1 MNYSVI
7 LLIAAAIIVFELV
20 HEITN
25 LFFKILFLV
34 AKVLI
39 VLLEYV
45 ALYQMWVENGLF
57 VKILVP
63 VSFIGFLIL
72 QIMLFRKCEEKSRL
86 RKALI
91 SSMIIGTPILSYT
104 TTFFLAYLFKIKVK
118 TVLDMVDSIPEIFG
132 IKKVL

>member
-1 MNYSVI
+1 MNCSVI

-25 LFFKILFLV
+25 LFFKILFGV

-57 VKILVP
+57 VKIAVP

-72 QIMLFRKCEEKSRL
+72 QIMFFQKYEAKSRM

-132 IKKVL
+132 